1 MISCCFNVSDALLQE
16 ETARELLA
24 GIAEQHARTTIALQ
38 HPALQHP
45 GYAAGALRCLGI
57 YYSPDTKRPK
67 EQTVMAMYFYSL
79 IRAPLTA

>member
-1 MISCCFNVSDALLQE
+1 MALRMISCCFNVSDALLQE

-38 HPALQHP
+38 HP

-57 YYSPDTKRPK
+57 YHSPDTKRPH
-67 EQTVMAMYFYSL
+67 EQAVMAMYCYTL
-79 IRAPLTA
+79 IRAPRTA

>member
-1 MISCCFNVSDALLQE
+1 MARRMISCCFNVSDALLQE
-16 ETARELLA
+16 ETARDRLA

-38 HPALQHP
+38 HP

-57 YYSPDTKRPK
+57 YHSPDTKRPS
-67 EQTVMAMYFYSL
+67 EQAVVAMYFYTL

>member
-1 MISCCFNVSDALLQE
+1 MALRMISCCFNVSDALLQE

-24 GIAEQHARTTIALQ
+24 GIAEQHARTTI
-38 HPALQHP
+38 ALQHP

>member
-1 MISCCFNVSDALLQE
+1 MIRSVPE

-38 HPALQHP
+38 HS

-57 YYSPDTKRPK
+57 YHSPDTKRPN
-67 EQTVMAMYFYSL
+67 EQAVMAMYFYSL
-79 IRAPLTA
+79 LRAPLSA